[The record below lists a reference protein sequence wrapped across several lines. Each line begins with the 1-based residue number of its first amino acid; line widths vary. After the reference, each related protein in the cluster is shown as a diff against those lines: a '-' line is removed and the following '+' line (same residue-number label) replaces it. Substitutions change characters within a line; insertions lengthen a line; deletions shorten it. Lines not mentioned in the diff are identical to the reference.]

1 MRSITETN
9 LDTGAVLA
17 WSDRIIDAWKNRSP
31 LPSLVDRSPFG
42 SLFTKDVR
50 FTGVGED
57 RVMVEVVVYR
67 NDDNGD
73 VIPGTEQPIEE
84 PDILVGPKISE
95 ARIRI
100 GSTVLSWQPT

>member
-9 LDTGAVLA
+9 LDTGAVLV
-17 WSDRIIDAWKNRSP
+17 WSDKIRDAWKNRTP

-57 RVMVEVVVYR
+57 RVLVEVVVYR
-67 NDDNGD
+67 KDDKGD
-73 VIPGTEQPIEE
+73 VIAGTEQSIEE
-84 PDILVGPKISE
+84 PDVLVGQQITDAHIK
-95 ARIRI
+95 I
-100 GSTVLSWQPT
+100 GSTVLSWQPM